1 MKEDIKQQLEIL
13 LKAHDT
19 EKKQRSEAAA
29 RNKSEQEGF
38 LKEFSETKM
47 AFIESAMEEMGKEI
61 QKHGYNY
68 QISKTGRRMDPHGDS
83 SEAESIS
90 MILIDPNKSSVR
102 FPTIVFTGSGFAKA
116 VLVRGQNIEDDL
128 AESFFGKN
136 IEGGPAE
143 SNFGRIEL
151 SKVTDDAVHRKLLE
165 ALKIILS
172 TNRPGR

>member
-1 MKEDIKQQLEIL
+1 MKEDIKQQLENL

-19 EKKQRSEAAA
+19 EKQQRSEAAA
-29 RNKSEQEGF
+29 RRKSDQEGF

-47 AFIESAMEEMGKEI
+47 AVIESAMNEMGKEL
-61 QKHGYNY
+61 QKHSYDY
-68 QISKTGRRMDPHGDS
+68 QISKNGRRMDPQGDS
-83 SEAESIS
+83 SEADSIS

-102 FPTIVFTGSGFAKA
+102 FPTIVFTASGFAKA

-128 AESFFGKN
+128 AESFIGRN

-172 TNRPGR
+172 TNHPGR

>member
-1 MKEDIKQQLEIL
+1 MKEEIKQQLENL

-19 EKKQRSEAAA
+19 MKKQ
-29 RNKSEQEGF
+29 KSDADAKRKAEQEGF

-47 AFIESAMEEMGKEI
+47 AVIESAMNEMGKEL

-68 QISKTGRRMDPHGDS
+68 QISKTGRRMDPQGDS
-83 SEAESIS
+83 SEADSIS

-102 FPTIVFTGSGFAKA
+102 FPTIVFTASGFAKA

-128 AESFFGKN
+128 AESFFGRN

-143 SNFGRIEL
+143 SNFGRVEL
-151 SKVTDDAVHRKLLE
+151 SQITDDAVHRKLLE
-165 ALKIILS
+165 ALKIILG
-172 TNRPGR
+172 TNRTGR

>member
-1 MKEDIKQQLEIL
+1 MKEEIKQQLETL

-19 EKKQRSEAAA
+19 MKQQKSEADAKK
-29 RNKSEQEGF
+29 KSEQEGF

-47 AFIESAMEEMGKEI
+47 AVIESAMDEMGKEL

-90 MILIDPNKSSVR
+90 MILIDPSKSSVR
-102 FPTIVFTGSGFAKA
+102 FPTIVFTASGFAKA
-116 VLVRGQNIEDDL
+116 VLVRGQNIEDDM
-128 AESFFGKN
+128 AESFFGRN

-143 SNFGRIEL
+143 SNFGRYRV
-151 SKVTDDAVHRKLLE
+151 K
-165 ALKIILS
+165 
-172 TNRPGR
+172 